1 MAIFNVEVFYRLWY
15 NTCVSVRKGGSMIQ
29 PIKAIASRTMMS
41 NPIALNPQMTYKNS
55 MNFASRGEK
64 LNIDCNEVRS
74 ITKNGQKLDIMA

>member
-1 MAIFNVEVFYRLWY
+1 
-15 NTCVSVRKGGSMIQ
+15 MIQ

-74 ITKNGQKLDIMA
+74 ITRHGQKLDIMA

>member
-1 MAIFNVEVFYRLWY
+1 
-15 NTCVSVRKGGSMIQ
+15 MIQ

-41 NPIALNPQMTYKNS
+41 NPIALNPQMTYRNS
-55 MNFASRGEK
+55 LNFASRGEK